1 MASKDHAAV
10 DRKSANS
17 TPSTPGRA
25 LRSANL
31 RVQLAESLRDR
42 LQMGEWHE
50 GDQLPTEAELAAEY
64 GVSRST
70 VRSALQQL
78 ETLGLTITRHG
89 MGTFVSPYGHAIKA
103 GLQELRSMT
112 DTIRA
117 HGMTPEM
124 DYHSVEFRPAT
135 ADEAQALALEA
146 GTRVLATER
155 AVLADGVTVAYSYE
169 TIPADYLPSD
179 LTEKDVTGSL
189 FALMDQAGV
198 IPNTAVAEI
207 SAASGPEIG
216 WGERDPNMLYVDLR
230 QIHYDGNAR
239 PVVQSRTYFH
249 QGRFEFSV
257 LRVR

>member
-1 MASKDHAAV
+1 MTSKHDAVHAH
-10 DRKSANS
+10 KTANRA
-17 TPSTPGRA
+17 PKPPGRA
-25 LRSANL
+25 LRTANL

-42 LQMGEWHE
+42 LQMGEWQE
-50 GDQLPTEAELAAEY
+50 GEQLPTEAELSAEY

-117 HGMTPEM
+117 HGMTPKM
-124 DYHSVEFRPAT
+124 DYHSVEFRAAT
-135 ADEAQALALEA
+135 EQESAALALTE

-155 AVLADGVTVAYSYE
+155 AVLADDVTVAFSYE
-169 TIPADYLPSD
+169 TIPAEYLPSD
-179 LTEKDVTGSL
+179 LQVDDVQGSL
-189 FALMDQAGV
+189 FALMDKAGV
-198 IPNTAVAEI
+198 IPHTAVAEI

-216 WGERDPNMLYVDLR
+216 WGERDPNTLYVDLR
-230 QIHYDGNAR
+230 QVHYDGNAR

>member
-1 MASKDHAAV
+1 MASPEKEAV
-10 DRKSANS
+10 AGAQGNANQ
-17 TPSTPGRA
+17 PPAVRP
-25 LRSANL
+25 LRTANL
-31 RVQLAESLRDR
+31 RVQLAESLRER
-42 LQMGEWHE
+42 LELGEWHA

-89 MGTFVSPYGHAIKA
+89 MGTFVTPYGHAIKA
-103 GLQELRSMT
+103 GLQELKSMT

-117 HGMTPEM
+117 HGLTPEM

-169 TIPADYLPSD
+169 TIPADYLPND

-189 FALMDQAGV
+189 FALKIGRASCRERVWIALRALAQH
-198 IPNTAVAEI
+198 TAQLEQ
-207 SAASGPEIG
+207 
-216 WGERDPNMLYVDLR
+216 L
-230 QIHYDGNAR
+230 
-239 PVVQSRTYFH
+239 
-249 QGRFEFSV
+249 
-257 LRVR
+257 